1 MAICRPYID
10 DQQARML
17 ESRLASIHGRADYLA
32 IISDLKGV
40 ATSNKRQLPAYD
52 PW

>member
-1 MAICRPYID
+1 
-10 DQQARML
+10 ML
-17 ESRLASIHGRADYLA
+17 ESRFAGIDGRVDYLA

-40 ATSNKRQLPAYD
+40 ATSNKRQLPVYD